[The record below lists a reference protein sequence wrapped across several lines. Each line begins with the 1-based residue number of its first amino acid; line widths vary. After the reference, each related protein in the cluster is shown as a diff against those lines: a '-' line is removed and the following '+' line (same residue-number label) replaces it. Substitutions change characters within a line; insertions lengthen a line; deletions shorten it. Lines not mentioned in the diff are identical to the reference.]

1 MPFFY
6 YSERGNTMPA
16 AKQKKVADKTEIL
29 EFLTGVMRNT
39 ELSEKERLAA
49 SFKLGRYLGLEGRE
63 PGDDGLPR
71 VVIYDGNEQNKLP

>member
-1 MPFFY
+1 
-6 YSERGNTMPA
+6 MPA
-16 AKQKKVADKTEIL
+16 ARQKKVADKQEIL

-63 PGDDGLPR
+63 TDSDELPR
-71 VVIYDGNEQNKLP
+71 VVIYDGTDKNKLS